1 MTTGRTAAAA
11 LFIFV
16 LLVAGLAAFTYSTIV
31 PTRGLRF
38 DYYPHWVGGRA
49 VWSGQ
54 TPYTSEI
61 TRQIQLGMF
70 GQELPPEA
78 DQQNFAYPAYTSI
91 VLGPVIALPAP
102 VSVSVWMAMQLV
114 GVMLSPILWLAIL
127 GWRPKPLV
135 LGLLILGLTFG
146 FHYPMDAYILGQFSG
161 TVLLAI
167 SLGILLLSRG
177 YEWVGGTVLALA
189 TVPPTVGGPLAL
201 GILGLHLLR
210 GQWRGLAAFIITML
224 VLVGISILRIGFWIP
239 DWVNVV
245 RAYADYAPPVW
256 PPNFLPIVPRVLLV
270 MGVIGGLLYAVF
282 KGKPLAVSRQPSAKP
297 TEYSALSTQYSVLIL
312 AVLLLIPQ
320 TGYYYLVLLIPVI
333 VDALFR
339 AEKLPGLWCWLIRL
353 SCVLAVLSPWFYFSL
368 PGHNPDTQSLILPI
382 HVGLTWVVAVYAG
395 SRDKKENL

>member
-1 MTTGRTAAAA
+1 MSAGRSFTAA

-16 LLVAGLAAFTYSTIV
+16 LLVAGIAAFTYSTIV

-38 DYYPHWVGGRA
+38 DFYPHWVGGRT

-54 TPYTSEI
+54 TPYTPDV

-70 GQELPPEA
+70 GQELPSEA

-91 VLGPVIALPAP
+91 ALGPIIALPAS
-102 VSVSVWMAMQLV
+102 VSVSVWMALQLV
-114 GVMLSPILWLAIL
+114 GVMLSPLIWLAIL

-146 FHYPMDAYILGQFSG
+146 FHYPIDAYILGQFSG

-167 SLGILLLSRG
+167 SLGVLLLSRG
-177 YEWVGGTVLALA
+177 YEWAGGAVLALA
-189 TVPPTVGGPLAL
+189 TVPPTVGGPIAL
-201 GILGLHLLR
+201 GILGLYLLR
-210 GQWRGLAAFIITML
+210 GRWRGLAAFTIAL
-224 VLVGISILRIGFWIP
+224 AVLVGISILRIGFWIP

-256 PPNFLPIVPRVLLV
+256 PPNFLPLALRVGLVLVLLCALIFTAYKTKFSTPKTQHLV
-270 MGVIGGLLYAVF
+270 
-282 KGKPLAVSRQPSAKP
+282 
-297 TEYSALSTQYSVLIL
+297 LSTQYSVLLL
-312 AVLLLIPQ
+312 AALFLIPQ

-333 VDALFR
+333 VDTLHR
-339 AEKLPGLWCWLIRL
+339 AEKLPGVGRWLIRL
-353 SCVLAVLSPWFYFSL
+353 SCVLAVLSPWVYFSL

-395 SRDKKENL
+395 SREPR